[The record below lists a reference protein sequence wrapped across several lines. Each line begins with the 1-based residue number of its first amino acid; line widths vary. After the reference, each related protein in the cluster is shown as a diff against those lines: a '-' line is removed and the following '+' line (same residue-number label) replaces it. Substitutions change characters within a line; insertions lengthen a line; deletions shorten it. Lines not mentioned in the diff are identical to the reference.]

1 MMPTSLRR
9 FAATAAKLMLVLLAV
24 SVVAWGAGYKM
35 SLYRATEPARAQVP
49 SAKLLTGRE
58 LKLFA
63 LDAAPAAGELPARV
77 MLKWDVVPAEP
88 TAEALKLWRVESVA
102 ERGPWREPVAN
113 RKLFS
118 RPPPFLS

>member
-1 MMPTSLRR
+1 MPTSLRR
-9 FAATAAKLMLVLLAV
+9 VASTAAKLMLVLLAV

-35 SLYRATEPARAQVP
+35 SLYRAAEPARAQVP

-63 LDAAPAAGELPARV
+63 LDAAQGAAELRTRTLLEWEAV
-77 MLKWDVVPAEP
+77 LDTP
-88 TAEALKLWRVESVA
+88 TAEAQKHWRVDSVA
-102 ERGPWREPVAN
+102 EHRPWCEPVAN

-118 RPPPFLS
+118 RPPPVLS